1 MEDLI
6 MLSNLRKI
14 EIGNLKFDG
23 IKDIYYQTPDGMS
36 FVVGYL
42 NFNAAEDEFTLC
54 TYGSRLF
61 DLSWKEQQDLQW
73 ILKKVQEDLNE
84 TD

>member
-1 MEDLI
+1 

-23 IKDIYYQTPDGMS
+23 IKNIYYQSPDGMS
-36 FVVGYL
+36 FIVGYL
-42 NFNAAEDEFTLC
+42 TFNKAEDEFTLC
-54 TYGSRLF
+54 TYGFRVFTLSR
-61 DLSWKEQQDLQW
+61 KEQQDLQW

-84 TD
+84 RD